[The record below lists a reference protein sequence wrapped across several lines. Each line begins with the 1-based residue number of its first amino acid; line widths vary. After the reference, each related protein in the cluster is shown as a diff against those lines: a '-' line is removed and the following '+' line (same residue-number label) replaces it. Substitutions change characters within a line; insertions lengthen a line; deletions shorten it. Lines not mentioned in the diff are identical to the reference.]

1 MTGDPT
7 VLRDIHGLDAI
18 PWWPLATGWWF
29 VIVAAALLLLT
40 FAALYWLPR
49 HTVWFGWRA
58 DARRQLRLL
67 KKALKSED
75 PQAIAGKLS
84 ELLRRIAVV
93 HGGRQKTAGLT
104 GDDWLQWLAACDNSS
119 FDWERHGQMLL
130 TAPYM
135 PPNMSVERRQ
145 LARLIDAAGRWIIMS
160 ASTKQKTGSG
170 NRGVSRV

>member
-18 PWWPLATGWWF
+18 PWLPLAPGWWF
-29 VIVAAALLLLT
+29 VIVAAGLLLLL

-67 KKALKSED
+67 KKALKTED
-75 PQAIAGKLS
+75 PQAIAGRLS

-104 GDDWLQWLAACDNSS
+104 GDDWLQWLAARDNSG

-135 PPNMSVERRQ
+135 PPSMSVERRQ
-145 LARLIDAAGRWIIMS
+145 LARLINAARRWIIMS
-160 ASTKQKTGSG
+160 ATTNKKSGSG
-170 NRGVSRV
+170 VRGAKHV

>member
-1 MTGDPT
+1 MTADPT

-18 PWWPLATGWWF
+18 PWWPLAPGWWL
-29 VIVAAALLLLT
+29 VIVAAALLMLS

-49 HTVWFGWRA
+49 HTVWFGWRG

-104 GDDWLQWLAACDNSS
+104 GDDWLQWLAAYDNSG
-119 FDWERHGQMLL
+119 FDWKRHGQMLL

-135 PPNMSVERRQ
+135 PPNMSVERKQ

-160 ASTKQKTGSG
+160 ASAKQQTGSG
-170 NRGVSRV
+170 NLGVSRA